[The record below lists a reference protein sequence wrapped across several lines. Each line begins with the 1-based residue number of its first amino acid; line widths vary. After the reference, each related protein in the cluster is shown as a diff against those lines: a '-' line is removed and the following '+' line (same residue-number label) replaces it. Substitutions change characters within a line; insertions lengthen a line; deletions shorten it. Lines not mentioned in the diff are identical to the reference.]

1 MLCNN
6 VVSPGA
12 AGINHLQYSRLPVD
26 HRITHVHF
34 VLQVRTFSPDDPGG
48 KFGQETDLDFGE
60 PAIDVG
66 LPEGGTAKPSAC
78 DIPTYRATAP
88 QLNALKKS
96 AMPAPV
102 TPSITRCAV
111 LSSMKSISAKPPI
124 LNWSLLFLLDSLVIL
139 LLCDDVF
146 LQQQPERAMVLAPGE
161 TEPREEECG
170 YQRRQYMAPCDS
182 TPIHRR
188 LH

>member
-1 MLCNN
+1 M
-6 VVSPGA
+6 
-12 AGINHLQYSRLPVD
+12 
-26 HRITHVHF
+26 HF
-34 VLQVRTFSPDDPGG
+34 VLQVRIFSPDDPGG
-48 KFGQETDLDFGE
+48 KFGQETGLDFGERAVRPDFMVRRGRE

-66 LPEGGTAKPSAC
+66 LPEGGTAKPGAC

-96 AMPAPV
+96 AMPSPV

-111 LSSMKSISAKPPI
+111 LSSMKSISAKPPM

-170 YQRRQYMAPCDS
+170 YQRRQYIALYDS

>member
-1 MLCNN
+1 VHYIDARWHIAAPLSLVLCNN

-26 HRITHVHF
+26 HRVTHVHF

-48 KFGQETDLDFGE
+48 KFGQETGLDFGERAVRPDFMVGRGRE

-124 LNWSLLFLLDSLVIL
+124 LNWSLLFLLDSLVIFV
-139 LLCDDVF
+139 LCDDMF
-146 LQQQPERAMVLAPGE
+146 L
-161 TEPREEECG
+161 
-170 YQRRQYMAPCDS
+170 
-182 TPIHRR
+182 
-188 LH
+188 